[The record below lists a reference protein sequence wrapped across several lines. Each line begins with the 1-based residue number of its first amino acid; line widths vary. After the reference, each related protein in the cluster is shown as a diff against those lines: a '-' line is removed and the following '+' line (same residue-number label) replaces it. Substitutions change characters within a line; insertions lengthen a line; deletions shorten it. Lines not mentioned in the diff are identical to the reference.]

1 MKKVRKRINRNYDY
15 ASIYRFTQ
23 VEIEEALLMYL
34 EQNRAETIDGG
45 KSRKLI
51 GLKTPTK
58 EQRKKQYH
66 IYHPLTLVIDT
77 GD

>member
-1 MKKVRKRINRNYDY
+1 MDGATAFTITPVTVFSRACERVLGVEMKKVRKRINRNYDY

-45 KSRKLI
+45 KSRKLA
-51 GLKTPTK
+51 L
-58 EQRKKQYH
+58 
-66 IYHPLTLVIDT
+66 
-77 GD
+77 